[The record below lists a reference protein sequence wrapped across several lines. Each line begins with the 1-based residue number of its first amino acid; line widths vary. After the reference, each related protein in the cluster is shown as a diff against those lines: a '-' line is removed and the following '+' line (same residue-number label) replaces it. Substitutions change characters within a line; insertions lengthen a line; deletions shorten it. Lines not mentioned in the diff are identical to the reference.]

1 MVKSPQLVAIAGTA
15 KAVKPANDNASRA
28 KRGIMRR
35 MCSSP
40 CFSSIKSRGQPPG
53 ISSKYSTI
61 FLCRSNHV
69 ENSKRRRRYGRA
81 PLNTS
86 IEHPTKFDVVTNL
99 EALGLTISQTLLA
112 AADEVVE

>member
-1 MVKSPQLVAIAGTA
+1 MFLPLFFVDQKPRTTAGYF
-15 KAVKPANDNASRA
+15 KQIFNDLSR
-28 KRGIMRR
+28 
-35 MCSSP
+35 
-40 CFSSIKSRGQPPG
+40 
-53 ISSKYSTI
+53 
-61 FLCRSNHV
+61 RSNHV

>member
-1 MVKSPQLVAIAGTA
+1 VFLPLFFVDQKPRTTAGYF
-15 KAVKPANDNASRA
+15 KQIFNDLS
-28 KRGIMRR
+28 
-35 MCSSP
+35 
-40 CFSSIKSRGQPPG
+40 
-53 ISSKYSTI
+53 
-61 FLCRSNHV
+61 CRSNHV